1 MDQNHFMQNIEE
13 TYHSFTK
20 VEKKVADYVLQN
32 PRQVLFMSITD
43 LADACQVGETSV
55 YRFCRTMNLQG
66 YQEFKMQLSL
76 GMSEQDEEW
85 APREDNQSLKK
96 TLKESAE
103 RLLQKHTEALEETYR
118 LLNQESFEGFLER
131 MEKARRIFFFGISDS
146 QLIAQEAGNKFMSIS
161 GKAYS
166 IADPHMQA
174 VTAASMTEEDFL
186 VFLSYSG
193 ATKDNIYTAKI
204 ARQAVAV
211 IGCIT
216 RFRKSALSAY
226 CDVVLQSGAN
236 EGPMEGGSVSAKI
249 GQMYLIDLLYQEY
262 RRRNYETS
270 RKYRENASKAV
281 MDKLF

>member
-1 MDQNHFMQNIEE
+1 MEQNHFMQNIEE
-13 TYHSFTK
+13 TYHSLTK

-85 APREDNQSLKK
+85 APREDNQSLEK

-103 RLLQKHTEALEETYR
+103 RLLQKHAEALEETYR

-204 ARQAVAV
+204 ARQAGAG

-216 RFRKSALSAY
+216 RFRKSPLSAY
-226 CDVVLQSGAN
+226 CDVVLQSGVN

>member
-1 MDQNHFMQNIEE
+1 MEQNHFMQNIEE
-13 TYHSFTK
+13 TYHSLTK

-85 APREDNQSLKK
+85 APREDNQSLEK

-103 RLLQKHTEALEETYR
+103 RLLQKHVEALEETYR

-204 ARQAVAV
+204 ARQAGAG

-216 RFRKSALSAY
+216 RFRKSPLSAY

-236 EGPMEGGSVSAKI
+236 VGPMEGGSV
-249 GQMYLIDLLYQEY
+249 
-262 RRRNYETS
+262 
-270 RKYRENASKAV
+270 
-281 MDKLF
+281 

>member
-1 MDQNHFMQNIEE
+1 MEQNHFMQNIEE
-13 TYHSFTK
+13 TYHSLTK

-85 APREDNQSLKK
+85 APREDNQSLEK

-103 RLLQKHTEALEETYR
+103 RLLQKHAEALEETYR

-204 ARQAVAV
+204 ARQAGAG

-216 RFRKSALSAY
+216 RFRKSPLSAY
-226 CDVVLQSGAN
+226 CDVVLQSGAS

-262 RRRNYETS
+262 RRRNYEIS

>member
-85 APREDNQSLKK
+85 APREDNQSLEK

-204 ARQAVAV
+204 ARQAGAG
-211 IGCIT
+211 IGCMT
-216 RFRKSALSAY
+216 RFQKSLLRAY

>member
-1 MDQNHFMQNIEE
+1 MEQNHFMQNIEE
-13 TYHSFTK
+13 TYHSLTK

-85 APREDNQSLKK
+85 APREDNQSLEK

-103 RLLQKHTEALEETYR
+103 RLLQKHVEALEETYR

-204 ARQAVAV
+204 ARQAGAG

-216 RFRKSALSAY
+216 RFRKSPLSAY
-226 CDVVLQSGAN
+226 CDVVLQSGAS

-262 RRRNYETS
+262 RRRNYEIS

>member
-1 MDQNHFMQNIEE
+1 MEQNYFTKHIEE
-13 TYHSFTK
+13 TYHSLTRA
-20 VEKKVADYVLQN
+20 EKKVADYVLQN

-85 APREDNQSLKK
+85 TPEEDNQGLEK

-103 RLLQKHTEALEETYR
+103 RLLRKHVEALEETYR

-166 IADPHMQA
+166 VADTHMQA

-186 VFLSYSG
+186 IFLSYSG
-193 ATKDNIYTAKI
+193 ATKDNIYTARI
-204 ARQAVAV
+204 ARRTGAG

-216 RFRKSALSAY
+216 RFRKSPLSAY
-226 CDVVLQSGAN
+226 CDEVLQSGAN

>member
-1 MDQNHFMQNIEE
+1 MEQNYFTKNIEE
-13 TYHSFTK
+13 TYHSLTK
-20 VEKKVADYVLQN
+20 AEKKVADYVLQN

-85 APREDNQSLKK
+85 TPEEDNQGLEK

-103 RLLQKHTEALEETYR
+103 RLLRKHVEALEETYR

-166 IADPHMQA
+166 VADTHMQA

-186 VFLSYSG
+186 IFLSYSG
-193 ATKDNIYTAKI
+193 ATKDNIYTARI
-204 ARQAVAV
+204 ARRTGAG

-216 RFRKSALSAY
+216 RFRKSPLSAY

>member
-1 MDQNHFMQNIEE
+1 MEQNHFMQNIEE
-13 TYHSFTK
+13 TYHSLTK
-20 VEKKVADYVLQN
+20 VEKKLADYVLQN

-85 APREDNQSLKK
+85 APREDNQSLEK

-103 RLLQKHTEALEETYR
+103 RLLQKHVEALEETYR

-161 GKAYS
+161 GKA
-166 IADPHMQA
+166 

-204 ARQAVAV
+204 ARQAGAG

-216 RFRKSALSAY
+216 RFRKSPLSAY

>member
-1 MDQNHFMQNIEE
+1 MQ
-13 TYHSFTK
+13 F
-20 VEKKVADYVLQN
+20 
-32 PRQVLFMSITD
+32 
-43 LADACQVGETSV
+43 
-55 YRFCRTMNLQG
+55 
-66 YQEFKMQLSL
+66 SL

-85 APREDNQSLKK
+85 APREDNQSLEK

-204 ARQAVAV
+204 ARRAGAG

-216 RFRKSALSAY
+216 RFQKSPLSAY

-249 GQMYLIDLLYQEY
+249 GQMYLKTSFTRNIGGETMRPAENTEKTPQKLLWINYLKKEIKKNENYQSQ
-262 RRRNYETS
+262 RLR
-270 RKYRENASKAV
+270 
-281 MDKLF
+281 

>member
-66 YQEFKMQLSL
+66 YQEFKMQ
-76 GMSEQDEEW
+76 SEQDEEW
-85 APREDNQSLKK
+85 APREDNQSLEK

-204 ARQAVAV
+204 ARRAGAG

-216 RFRKSALSAY
+216 RFQKSPLSAY

>member
-85 APREDNQSLKK
+85 APREDNQSLEK

-103 RLLQKHTEALEETYR
+103 RLLQKHAEALEETYR

-204 ARQAVAV
+204 ARQAGAG

-216 RFRKSALSAY
+216 RFQKSPLSAY

-249 GQMYLIDLLYQEY
+249 GQMYLIDL
-262 RRRNYETS
+262 
-270 RKYRENASKAV
+270 
-281 MDKLF
+281 

>member
-1 MDQNHFMQNIEE
+1 MEQNHFMQNIEE
-13 TYHSFTK
+13 TYHSLTK

-85 APREDNQSLKK
+85 APREDNQSLEK

-103 RLLQKHTEALEETYR
+103 RLLQKHVEALEETYR

-161 GKAYS
+161 
-166 IADPHMQA
+166 DPHMQA

-204 ARQAVAV
+204 ARQAGAG

-216 RFRKSALSAY
+216 RFRKSPLSAY

>member
-1 MDQNHFMQNIEE
+1 MEQNHFMQNIEE
-13 TYHSFTK
+13 TYHSLTK

-85 APREDNQSLKK
+85 APREDNQSLEK

-103 RLLQKHTEALEETYR
+103 RLLQKHVEALEETYR

-204 ARQAVAV
+204 ARQAGAG

-216 RFRKSALSAY
+216 RFRKSPLSAY
-226 CDVVLQSGAN
+226 CDVVLQSWAN

>member
-1 MDQNHFMQNIEE
+1 MEQNHFMQNIEE
-13 TYHSFTK
+13 TYHSLTK

-85 APREDNQSLKK
+85 APREDNQSLEK

-103 RLLQKHTEALEETYR
+103 RLLQKHAEALEETYR

-204 ARQAVAV
+204 ARQAGAG

-216 RFRKSALSAY
+216 RFRKSPLSAY
-226 CDVVLQSGAN
+226 CDVVLQSGSN

>member
-1 MDQNHFMQNIEE
+1 MEQNHFMQNIEE
-13 TYHSFTK
+13 TYHSLTK

-85 APREDNQSLKK
+85 APREDNQSLEK

-186 VFLSYSG
+186 V

-204 ARQAVAV
+204 ARQAGAG

-216 RFRKSALSAY
+216 RFRKSPLSAY